1 MALNAHFLIV
11 KTAKEIANG
20 LFEVYARDN
29 ATYRTLRA
37 RGDVPDC
44 PLPPRLSIWEKR
56 IILWRCIVAQWDVA
70 LEPPL
75 TFRLILARK
84 FW

>member
-11 KTAKEIANG
+11 KTAKEMANG

-37 RGDVPDC
+37 RG
-44 PLPPRLSIWEKR
+44 EQ
-56 IILWRCIVAQWDVA
+56 A
-70 LEPPL
+70 
-75 TFRLILARK
+75 ARPGGANPTPTMVQ
-84 FW
+84 